1 MAGGKHVRERSLGVA
16 GPFLVLGRH
25 LAGDD
30 DATGPDVGVQH
41 LADEALAVSIPVRQ
55 RGIEERDSAVHSL
68 AQRLAPLLIVHAAP
82 LLAAQPPAT
91 KPEFAD
97 CVACRPEGPA
107 FHVRSSGGN
116 FPAGWLRP

>member
-1 MAGGKHVRERSLGVA
+1 MAGGKHVRERSLGLA

-55 RGIEERDSAVHSL
+55 RGIEERDSAVTASRSASRPCSSSTPRHCE
-68 AQRLAPLLIVHAAP
+68 PP
-82 LLAAQPPAT
+82 NPQPPS
-91 KPEFAD
+91 P
-97 CVACRPEGPA
+97 
-107 FHVRSSGGN
+107 SSLT
-116 FPAGWLRP
+116 A